1 MRRLIQ
7 TAFVSLCFASL
18 APGMATVAMAQAV
31 SERTQI
37 DGNVDAALNNLYA
50 SVPGSQAIVAR
61 AAGVLVFPEITKA
74 GFIVG
79 GQHGSGALRVGGR
92 SIAYYK
98 TGGASIGLQAGAES
112 HSMVLAFMTPDA
124 LQRFQNSSG
133 WDVGADASVAIVQTS
148 AGGKVEASQLTKPV
162 QVFVF
167 GSKGLMGGLS
177 LEGTKI
183 SRYDI

>member
-7 TAFVSLCFASL
+7 TVFVSLCL
-18 APGMATVAMAQAV
+18 ANLVPGFVPAATAGDPT
-31 SERTQI
+31 ERAQI
-37 DGNVDAALNNLYA
+37 DTRVNTALSKLYA
-50 SVPGSQAIVAR
+50 SVPGSQGVVAR

-79 GQHGSGALRVGGR
+79 GQHGDGALRVGGR
-92 SIAYYK
+92 SIAYYQ
-98 TGGASIGLQAGAES
+98 TGGASFGLQAGAET
-112 HSMVLAFMTPDA
+112 HSMVLAFMTPEA

-133 WDVGADASVAIVQTS
+133 WDVGADATVAVVQTGG
-148 AGGKVEASQLTKPV
+148 GGKLEASQLDKPV

-167 GSKGLMGGLS
+167 GNKGLMGGLS

-183 SRYDI
+183 TRYDL

>member
-1 MRRLIQ
+1 MRRLVK
-7 TAFVSLCFASL
+7 TALVSVCIACLSPAL
-18 APGMATVAMAQAV
+18 APVAMADDAGA
-31 SERTQI
+31 RAQI
-37 DGNVDAALNNLYA
+37 DGNVNATLNNLYA
-50 SVPGSQAIVAR
+50 TVPGSRNVVSR
-61 AAGVLVFPEITKA
+61 AAGVLIFPDITKA

-79 GQHGSGALRVGGR
+79 GERGDGALRVGGR
-92 SIAYYK
+92 SIAYYQ
-98 TGGASIGLQAGAES
+98 TGGLSFGLQAGAEA

-148 AGGKVEASQLTKPV
+148 AGGQLEASQLTKPV

-167 GSKGLMGGLS
+167 GTKGLMGGLS
-177 LEGTKI
+177 LQGTKI